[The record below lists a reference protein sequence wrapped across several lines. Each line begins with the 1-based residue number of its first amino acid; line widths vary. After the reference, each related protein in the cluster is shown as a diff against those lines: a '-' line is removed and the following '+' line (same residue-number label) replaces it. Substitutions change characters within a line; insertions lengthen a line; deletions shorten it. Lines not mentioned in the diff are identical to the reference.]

1 MTAKYVL
8 LVASGNLRR
17 EIPVGEEP
25 LLVGRGPESEIRLP
39 DDYCSRVHGR
49 FVEREGV
56 LYVEDVGAR
65 NGIFVNGERVLV
77 DVRLGDGDEVRMG
90 RTVISVRKGAGSPAL
105 KPVTTD
111 LSDTQTKEIG
121 PEGIQFVD
129 PAMELG
135 FHLIKLVAVSG
146 MGLLFEA
153 RDAKS
158 NQRVAFKILRPDR
171 ATEANVARAVEE
183 AKSLSSIHHENVVP
197 ILSTGRMKNGESF
210 LVMDFVEG
218 QTATQLGKSGRLGV
232 SEALKIASDTCAAL
246 GAVHAR
252 GMVHRDVKPSN
263 VMVEESSQRTVL
275 IDFSLALTE
284 AGGLAGAPA
293 GTIIFCAPEQVQPQ
307 TPSESMHP
315 AVDVYGLG
323 GTLYFML
330 TGSHPFRGATTLE
343 IQKRKLD
350 GPIPQAREKLKH
362 LLPEVD
368 EILAAC
374 LRPRASDRPQNI
386 LDVRREIDKVRAR
399 YPKPAFSAGAK
410 PILPAP
416 VSAKKRLQR

>member
-1 MTAKYVL
+1 MSAKYVL
-8 LVASGNLRR
+8 LVASGDLRK
-17 EIPVGEEP
+17 EIPIGEEP
-25 LLVGRGPESEIRLP
+25 LLVGRGPESGLRLP

-56 LYVEDVGAR
+56 LFVEDVGAR

-77 DVRLGDGDEVRMG
+77 DSKLTDSDEVRMG
-90 RTVISVRKGAGSPAL
+90 RTVITVRKGAGAL
-105 KPVTTD
+105 VTKPVTTE

-135 FHLIKLVAVSG
+135 FHLQKLVAVSG

-153 RDAKS
+153 RDVKS
-158 NQRVAFKILRPDR
+158 QQRVAFKILRPDR

-210 LVMDFVEG
+210 LVMDYVAG
-218 QTATQLGKSGRLGV
+218 LTATQLGKAGRLGV
-232 SEALKIASDTCAAL
+232 AEALKIAAETCAAL

-263 VMVEESSQRTVL
+263 VMVEESTFRTVL

-307 TPSESMHP
+307 TPAESMHP

-323 GTLYFML
+323 GTLYYML
-330 TGSHPFRGATTLE
+330 CGVHPFRGATTLE
-343 IQKRKLD
+343 IQRRKLE
-350 GPIPQAREKLKH
+350 GPIPQAREKQKH
-362 LLPEVD
+362 LLPGID
-368 EILAAC
+368 EIITAC
-374 LRPRASDRPQNI
+374 LRPQPSDRPQSI
-386 LDVRREIDKVRAR
+386 LDVKREIDKVRAR
-399 YPKPAFSAGAK
+399 YPRPTFESGTKAT
-410 PILPAP
+410 LPSP
-416 VSAKKRLQR
+416 VSARKRPLK